1 MNLIVRSLLAFS
13 VFGMAFQCCRDHDE
27 EAVITQTVEKT
38 VTAGST
44 FLVALPGDADDVY
57 TISTPAQ
64 HAAASVVEGHTYSYT
79 ASSTPGEDQIVLT
92 ATEQGQHGGGH
103 RGGHGKCGGG
113 HDNKTA
119 AVVTVKVH
127 VQADAATTATD
138 TRIGG

>member
-38 VTAGST
+38 VSAGST
-44 FLVALPGDADDVY
+44 FSVTLPGDADDVY
-57 TISTPAQ
+57 TITTPAQ

-92 ATEQGQHGGGH
+92 ATEQHHDGH
-103 RGGHGKCGGG
+103 RGHHGKCGGG
-113 HDNKTA
+113 PNNETA